1 MSARPKSDRIVV
13 SPAGGSAGAY
23 VTGLDLSNAYGADEV
38 AKLRQ
43 ALLDHLVVALPDQA
57 ISLDDLERV
66 TDLLGGRDVTPFVK
80 PLPDRPYV
88 IRILKETHEKLN
100 FANAWH
106 TDLSYLPEPPSFT
119 ILYCVDAPPVGGDT
133 VWANQYLAF
142 ETLSKGLRETLLGLD
157 AVHSAGPAYG
167 TGGYLDGVKD
177 KMSTPI
183 APSKDAY
190 REHTHPA
197 VIAHPETGRA
207 ALYLNPVYTQRIAGW
222 TTSESQGLLQH
233 IYRHAVNENFTW
245 RLRWAKGTL
254 AIWDN
259 RATQHFA
266 LNDYHGYRREMVR
279 TSVKGSTPRRATG

>member
-1 MSARPKSDRIVV
+1 MTALTKVNTINV

-23 VTGLDLSNAYGADEV
+23 VTGLDLSKAYGADEI
-38 AKLRQ
+38 AKLRR
-43 ALLDHLVVALPDQA
+43 ALLDHLVVALPDQS

-66 TDLLGGRDVTPFVK
+66 TDALGGRDITPFVT

-88 IRILKETHEKLN
+88 IRILKEPHEKLN

-119 ILYCVDAPPVGGDT
+119 ILYCLDAPPVGGDT
-133 VWANQYLAF
+133 VWANQYMAF
-142 ETLSKGLRETLLGLD
+142 DSLSKGLRETLLGLD

-177 KMSTPI
+177 KLSTPV

-190 REHTHPA
+190 REETHPA
-197 VIAHPETGRA
+197 VIAHPETGRS

-222 TTSESQGLLQH
+222 TNAESQAFLQH

-254 AIWDN
+254 AVWDN

-279 TSVKGSTPRRATG
+279 TSVRGSAPRRAKS